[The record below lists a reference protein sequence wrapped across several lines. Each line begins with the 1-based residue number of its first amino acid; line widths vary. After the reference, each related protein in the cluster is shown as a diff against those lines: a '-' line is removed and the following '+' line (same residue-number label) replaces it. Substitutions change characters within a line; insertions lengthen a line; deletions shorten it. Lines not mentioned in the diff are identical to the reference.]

1 MAAAKGTDDEV
12 TTAIREHGIAAASRM
27 FGVSVRALSSRRR
40 NIELRTGQLIH
51 CKPYHNP
58 PQVAYPSRLPLDV
71 RDGVVLVGSDAHY
84 WPETIS
90 TAHRALC
97 YLTKELQP
105 KAVILNGDVFD
116 GASISRHPPL
126 GWETK
131 PTVKQELEAV
141 TDRIHEIALA
151 AKDAKLFWSSG
162 NHDQRFE
169 MKLAAQ
175 AGQFEGVHGFSL
187 RDHFPTWQMAMS
199 IWVNDDVV
207 VKHRFKGG
215 VHATHNNTV
224 YAGRSIV
231 TGHLHSLKVTP
242 FSDYDGTR
250 YGVDTGTLSNPYG
263 PHTAYTEDNP
273 LNHRSGFA
281 VLTFHNGRLLWPELV
296 SVVDDSSFE
305 FRGRVWAV

>member
-1 MAAAKGTDDEV
+1 MERRNTDEEIIQAIGAYGMAGAARKL
-12 TTAIREHGIAAASRM
+12 
-27 FGVSVRALSSRRR
+27 GVSERSLYIRR
-40 NIELRTGQLIH
+40 NRIELVTGNPIK
-51 CKPYHNP
+51 CKPYRQSP
-58 PQVAYPSRLPLDV
+58 AVVYPSRLPLDV
-71 RDGVVLVGSDAHY
+71 RNGVVLVGSDAHY
-84 WPETIS
+84 WPDMIS

-97 YLTKELQP
+97 YFIKELQP
-105 KAVILNGDVFD
+105 KAVIMNGDVFD

-126 GWETK
+126 GWESK

-141 TDRIHEIALA
+141 TDRLHEIALA
-151 AKDAKLFWSSG
+151 GRKAKLFWTSG

-175 AGQFEGVHGFSL
+175 AGEFEGVAGFRL
-187 RDHFPTWQMAMS
+187 ADHFPTWQMAMS
-199 IWVNDDVV
+199 IWVNDNVV
-207 VKHRFKGG
+207 IKHRCKGG

-224 YAGRSIV
+224 TAGRSIV

-250 YGVDTGTLSNPYG
+250 YGVDTGTLSDPYG
-263 PHTAYTEDNP
+263 PHAAYGEDNP

-296 SVVDDSSFE
+296 AVVDEETVE
-305 FRGRVWAV
+305 FRGKVWKV